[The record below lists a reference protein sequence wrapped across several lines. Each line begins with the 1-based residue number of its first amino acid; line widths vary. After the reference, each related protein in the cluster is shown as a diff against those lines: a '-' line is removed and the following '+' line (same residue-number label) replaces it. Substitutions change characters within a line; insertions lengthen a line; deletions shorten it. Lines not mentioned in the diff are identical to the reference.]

1 MSRGGGG
8 CLSPSQT
15 SVPISLESDTA
26 GVEGACDRGWVVV
39 RKADGEAMN
48 VQVAQGDARPGP
60 GIEGQGSQGS

>member
-8 CLSPSQT
+8 DVSAHHRP
-15 SVPISLESDTA
+15 VPISLESDTA

-39 RKADGEAMN
+39 RKADDEAMN